1 MTWQGSTK
9 HWKFFKYPF
18 TTTVV
23 SGQTNCKN
31 GGVDCSGGDGAWM
44 QNKKLN
50 KVDTILAT
58 CLICRSFMWLLRDV
72 RSLDIFWWLWFYLN
86 CGSTNAHRVQSFYCK
101 LNFMAILRHIDRAHD
116 LKLGQKLTAK
126 PTWHIIRGAFFVWCA
141 PIMSWPRIM
150 CSQVRMLKFLKPPRE
165 ML

>member
-1 MTWQGSTK
+1 MTWQGSAK
-9 HWKFFKYPF
+9 HWKFVKYRPF
-18 TTTVV
+18 PSPPLSWVDKQIAKME
-23 SGQTNCKN
+23 GWIE
-31 GGVDCSGGDGAWM
+31 GGGGGAWM

-141 PIMSWPRIM
+141 PIVSWIRIV
-150 CSQVRMLKFLKPPRE
+150 CSQVLC
-165 ML
+165 